1 LTGAEKVNQQA
12 AERVEEWQTLDS
24 LPKGHSVSL
33 MEIGKRVLKGH
44 VGAIALPISPAMTD
58 TKHLVE
64 QAKELQSEEERL
76 KSDFP
81 AATKMMDPTDESES
95 THSGSGPENGHE
107 SESSGVLVE
116 KPDCEESMNT
126 SSPVNLTGTATTPE
140 KPQRALVEKVVL
152 GESADSKVEKCGT
165 ADTGTS

>member
-1 LTGAEKVNQQA
+1 LARAEKVNQQA

-24 LPKGHSVSL
+24 LPNGHSVSL
-33 MEIGKRVLKGH
+33 LDVGKRVLKGH
-44 VGAIALPISPAMTD
+44 VGAIDLPISPAMAD
-58 TKHLVE
+58 TEHLVE

-81 AATKMMDPTDESES
+81 AATKVMDPTDESES

-126 SSPVNLTGTATTPE
+126 SSPVDLTAAAK
-140 KPQRALVEKVVL
+140 KPGNTQPASVEQVVL
-152 GESADSKVEKCGT
+152 CELTDSKMKKCGI

>member
-1 LTGAEKVNQQA
+1 LSRAEKVNQQA

-24 LPKGHSVSL
+24 LPNGHSVSL

-44 VGAIALPISPAMTD
+44 VGAIHLPISPAMAD
-58 TKHLVE
+58 TEHLVE

-81 AATKMMDPTDESES
+81 AATKVMDPTNESES

-126 SSPVNLTGTATTPE
+126 SSPVDLTGTVKTPE
-140 KPQRALVEKVVL
+140 KTQPASVGQVVL
-152 GESADSKVEKCGT
+152 SESTNSKMEKCGT